1 MRGDGVSTRG
11 RIGRRAIVK
20 GMAGMALAA
29 PFLSVRGAAAAGRLV
44 IRSLGGAYEEAAT
57 KVHFEPFTKAT
68 GIEIVKLPATFSKL
82 MAMHQA
88 GNVEIDILDIGEI
101 GIIQLSRAGAL
112 LPIDYKSWK
121 QTDIADVD
129 KEVVR
134 PDAVGHMYFS
144 TVLGYNT
151 KAIAPEKAPRG
162 WVDFW
167 DAARFPGPRM
177 LSDLASGS
185 VDLEQALIADGVP
198 LDKLYPIDLPRAFKS
213 LTRIRP
219 HVRKFWDTGALSAQ
233 MLADQEVVMGTIWN
247 TRLQAALAKGA
258 PLAIEWNGGM
268 LQVQGWSIAKG
279 TKNPEGA
286 QRFIEFAMD
295 PGRQAQICMQL
306 PNGPTNRAAFKSIP
320 EAMGVSL
327 PSFPAHRAKQFVQS
341 AEWWADNRGTVAEE
355 WSKWLLQTR

>member
-1 MRGDGVSTRG
+1 V
-11 RIGRRAIVK
+11 
-20 GMAGMALAA
+20 ALAA
-29 PFLSVRGAAAAGRLV
+29 PFLSVRGASAATRLV
-44 IRSLGGAYEEAAT
+44 VRSLGGAYEEVAT

-68 GIEIVKLPATFSKL
+68 GIEIVKVPATFSKL

-88 GNVEIDILDIGEI
+88 GNTEIDIFDIGEI

-112 LPIDYKSWK
+112 LPIDYKAWK
-121 QTDIADVD
+121 QTDISNVD

-151 KAIAPEKAPRG
+151 KAVPPEKAPRG

-167 DAARFPGPRM
+167 DAAKFPGPRM
-177 LSDLASGS
+177 LSDIASGS
-185 VDLEQALIADGVP
+185 VDLEQALIADGVSK
-198 LDKLYPIDLPRAFKS
+198 DKLYPIDIPRALKS
-213 LTRIRP
+213 LARVRP

-247 TRLQAALAKGA
+247 TRVQAAASKGA

-268 LQVQGWSIAKG
+268 LQMQGWAIAKG
-279 TKNPEGA
+279 TKNPDGA
-286 QRFIEFAMD
+286 QKFVEFAMD
-295 PGRQAQICMQL
+295 PGRQAEVCKQL
-306 PNGPTNRAAFKSIP
+306 PNGPTNAAAFKSIP
-320 EAMGVSL
+320 DSIGVSL
-327 PSFPAHRAKQFVQS
+327 PSYPEHKAKQFYQN
-341 AEWWADNRGTVAEE
+341 AEWWADNRSKVAEE